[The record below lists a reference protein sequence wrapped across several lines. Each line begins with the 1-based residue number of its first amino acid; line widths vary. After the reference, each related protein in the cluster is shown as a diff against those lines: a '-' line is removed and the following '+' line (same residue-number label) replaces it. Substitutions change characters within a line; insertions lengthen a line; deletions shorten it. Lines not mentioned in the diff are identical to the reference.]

1 MSKKI
6 KFETMEELEH
16 QLQLLKF
23 QNVRKVEL
31 DLSESQKDFLVENG
45 YILEPILF
53 QIKTK
58 RFSNIK
64 EQPSLIQE
72 IHKMCKRNKM
82 LEVRPLKKKERE
94 LLKKAGVKVRGYRYI
109 VYL

>member
-6 KFETMEELEH
+6 EFETLEELEN
-16 QLQLLKF
+16 QLQLLKSK
-23 QNVRKVEL
+23 NIRKVEL
-31 DLSESQKDFLVENG
+31 DLSETQKDFLVENG
-45 YILEPILF
+45 HILVPILF

-82 LEVRPLKKKERE
+82 LEVRPLKKKEME
-94 LLKKAGVKVRGYRYI
+94 LLEKAGVKYRGYRYI